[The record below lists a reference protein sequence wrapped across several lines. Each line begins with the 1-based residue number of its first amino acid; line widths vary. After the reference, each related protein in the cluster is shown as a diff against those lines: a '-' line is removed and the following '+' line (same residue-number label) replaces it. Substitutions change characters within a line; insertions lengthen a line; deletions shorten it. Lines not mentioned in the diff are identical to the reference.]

1 MPVLEGKRM
10 TIMLSPK
17 KQTAKKKDAD
27 KPNSAPAPEAGDA
40 AAAETPQ
47 D

>member
-17 KQTAKKKDAD
+17 KPGSGKKKDAAP
-27 KPNSAPAPEAGDA
+27 KPASEAPEAPA
-40 AAAETPQ
+40 NEQ

>member
-17 KQTAKKKDAD
+17 KPGSGKKKEAKD
-27 KPNSAPAPEAGDA
+27 APAPDSAVQQDT
-40 AAAETPQ
+40 TPTEE
-47 D
+47 

>member
-17 KQTAKKKDAD
+17 KPGSGKKKEAKDA
-27 KPNSAPAPEAGDA
+27 PNDA
-40 AAAETPQ
+40 VQQDNTPTEE
-47 D
+47 